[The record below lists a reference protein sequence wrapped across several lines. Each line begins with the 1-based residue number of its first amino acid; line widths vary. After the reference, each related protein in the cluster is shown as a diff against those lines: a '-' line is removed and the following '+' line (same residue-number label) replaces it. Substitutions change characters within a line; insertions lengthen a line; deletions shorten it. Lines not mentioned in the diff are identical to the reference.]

1 MFIVKMN
8 ETWVIETFEWYVIK
22 HIDIIQTIEWDWGAW
37 VRSQLFLPS

>member
-8 ETWVIETFEWYVIK
+8 ETEWWWMGWSIE

-37 VRSQLFLPS
+37 VRSQLFLTT